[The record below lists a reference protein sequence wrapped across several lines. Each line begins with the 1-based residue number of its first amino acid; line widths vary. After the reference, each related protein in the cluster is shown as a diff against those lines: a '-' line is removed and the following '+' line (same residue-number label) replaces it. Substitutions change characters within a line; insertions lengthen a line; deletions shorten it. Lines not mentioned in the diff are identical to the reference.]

1 MNDVVVN
8 GFRYTDENAYF
19 LPNGDIVPKI
29 CPYCRGNVK
38 KPDLSYEEYLDDHEE
53 CFPC

>member
-1 MNDVVVN
+1 MSNDIILED

-19 LPNGDIVPKI
+19 LPNGDIVPKV
-29 CPYCRGNVK
+29 CPYCRGKVK
-38 KPDLSYEEYLDDHEE
+38 QPESYLDDHEE